1 MSNQFQNPNV
11 FLSSPNGFRT
21 LRHGPGPAQQ
31 GLHGPGPGQQGLHT
45 SLDPGFSPSRQFQH
59 HQGHHGTLPRNF
71 THGHHSLPGHQLV
84 TNGSL
89 GHQMMTNTSLS
100 PAMTHST
107 PLRPEWEASPV
118 VRLPDWGSAEPRSFP
133 ADYGLPVSSR
143 RPEVHLAHNPLDTL
157 REEEGDFQGGPGYS
171 SGAIHALEMLNQV
184 DFNFSTPSI
193 LTLLNVQGGGGY
205 AGFKSVLDNSSSQES
220 SGRGS
225 SSSGSSKVKERTYI
239 IFIALTS

>member
-1 MSNQFQNPNV
+1 M

-157 REEEGDFQGGPGYS
+157 REEEDFPEGTNYT

-184 DFNFSTPSI
+184 
-193 LTLLNVQGGGGY
+193 
-205 AGFKSVLDNSSSQES
+205 
-220 SGRGS
+220 GS
-225 SSSGSSKVKERTYI
+225 K
-239 IFIALTS
+239 